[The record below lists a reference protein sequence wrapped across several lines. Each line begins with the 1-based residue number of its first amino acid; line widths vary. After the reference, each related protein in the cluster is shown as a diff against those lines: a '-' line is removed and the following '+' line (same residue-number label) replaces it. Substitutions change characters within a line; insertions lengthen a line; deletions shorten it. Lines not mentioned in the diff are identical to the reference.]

1 MIVKPMRAW
10 SELFR
15 CKDIFILKK
24 LYMEILL
31 CMNEEQFF
39 FFSELRSYWI
49 KCNTVLV
56 FQLLLLIFT
65 SEYKSFYLLVARLA
79 GKANLVSTKYSQT
92 NRRSEREEN

>member
-1 MIVKPMRAW
+1 MIVKQMRAW
-10 SELFR
+10 SELFG

-31 CMNEEQFF
+31 YRNEEQF

-49 KCNTVLV
+49 KCNAVLV

-65 SEYKSFYLLVARLA
+65 SEYKSFYLPVARLA

-92 NRRSEREEN
+92 NRRSERGEN